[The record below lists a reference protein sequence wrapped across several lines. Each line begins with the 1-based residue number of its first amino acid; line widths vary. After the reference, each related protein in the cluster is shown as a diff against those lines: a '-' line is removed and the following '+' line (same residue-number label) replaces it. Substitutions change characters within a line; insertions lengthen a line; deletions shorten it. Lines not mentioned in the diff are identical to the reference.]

1 MGARPVPDSVRHLQ
15 NRGTS
20 KARAP
25 PPAASGKPQ
34 FNIETAT
41 MAAGF
46 SFEVYNEP
54 SERDA
59 RWERG
64 ADGCNVAFMSPAFAR
79 QNYAGRLEVRLR
91 EAKDLST
98 KQDNLAEALFSGAAL
113 DPYVIFALNQEG
125 SDGPKEGAIG
135 LERAVDRAKSST
147 RWSRNAPREDKKK
160 NAATWDPEKE
170 TFYLY
175 VRDPADAQ
183 LALTVFDAEMTRED
197 EVLGAASLKLSDA
210 LAFDRK
216 SGEGKWSG
224 WMPLTWGKQD
234 TADNAQLMGAVAGA
248 AVGGPLGAAVGGFV
262 GGWWRSPTGEVK
274 VDLLYRPLGAPPPPA
289 TSLTPPPTPT
299 STAGAREPGAPRRE
313 RGRRLEPAGAARRQG
328 GRGGRGRV

>member
-1 MGARPVPDSVRHLQ
+1 MGARR
-15 NRGTS
+15 R
-20 KARAP
+20 R
-25 PPAASGKPQ
+25 
-34 FNIETAT
+34 
-41 MAAGF
+41 
-46 SFEVYNEP
+46 
-54 SERDA
+54 R
-59 RWERG
+59 
-64 ADGCNVAFMSPAFAR
+64 NVAFMSPAFAR
-79 QNYAGRLEVRLR
+79 QNYAEPGAALR
-91 EAKDLST
+91 RWRRR
-98 KQDNLAEALFSGAAL
+98 FSGAAL

-197 EVLGAASLKLSDA
+197 AVLGAASLKLSDA

-224 WMPLTWGKQD
+224 WMPLTWVFR
-234 TADNAQLMGAVAGA
+234 T
-248 AVGGPLGAAVGGFV
+248 
-262 GGWWRSPTGEVK
+262 
-274 VDLLYRPLGAPPPPA
+274 
-289 TSLTPPPTPT
+289 
-299 STAGAREPGAPRRE
+299 RRTM
-313 RGRRLEPAGAARRQG
+313 RD
-328 GRGGRGRV
+328 

>member
-1 MGARPVPDSVRHLQ
+1 MGARRRRLQ
-15 NRGTS
+15 RRVHVAGVCAAELRRAAEGGC
-20 KARAP
+20 AR
-25 PPAASGKPQ
+25 
-34 FNIETAT
+34 
-41 MAAGF
+41 
-46 SFEVYNEP
+46 
-54 SERDA
+54 
-59 RWERG
+59 
-64 ADGCNVAFMSPAFAR
+64 
-79 QNYAGRLEVRLR
+79 
-91 EAKDLST
+91 KDLST

-234 TADNAQLMGAVAGA
+234 TADNAQLMGAVARGGGRA
-248 AVGGPLGAAVGGFV
+248 A
-262 GGWWRSPTGEVK
+262 RRRRRRICRRHGEEAS
-274 VDLLYRPLGAPPPPA
+274 DGRGEGRPSVPPA
-289 TSLTPPPTPT
+289 ERRRRRSCRRRRRRRRRGRRLRRLR
-299 STAGAREPGAPRRE
+299 AREPGRPRARARASTGASW
-313 RGRRLEPAGAARRQG
+313 RGASARWAWWMPMRTSCAAS
-328 GRGGRGRV
+328 